1 MAEECGDQAGNKQA
15 GLWACHEV
23 LDHRKPL
30 MWFKGGLCS
39 LNEFEPLMVVTASI
53 LGIEILALGRKAEGE
68 GHGGGGGKAGA
79 GREGACC
86 FCKEVCQEKLKGPFV
101 SLG

>member
-1 MAEECGDQAGNKQA
+1 
-15 GLWACHEV
+15 
-23 LDHRKPL
+23 

-39 LNEFEPLMVVTASI
+39 LNEFEPLTEVTASI
-53 LGIEILALGRKAEGE
+53 LGIQILASGRKAEGE
-68 GHGGGGGKAGA
+68 GACGAGGRGGG
-79 GREGACC
+79 